1 VAKKP
6 LNKPKK
12 TAAKATTQRPARPAK
27 AAAPGLDGKK
37 PKPAKVARPP
47 TNDHHPIRRPATG
60 TKRAAEPAAPRR
72 KAAGPGSARK
82 GHPGSERPS
91 AADLAAQAAEVATYL
106 SPEDVEELR
115 TLLMEKRSQLVGDV
129 GTLQDEAQRGSR
141 REAAGDLSSMPV
153 HMADL
158 GTANYELEFT
168 LGLLEGGRA
177 HLQEI
182 EEALERIRKG
192 VYGVCVATG
201 KPIGKARLKAKPWAK
216 YSYEYAMALEK
227 GQHRGL

>member
-1 VAKKP
+1 VAKNP
-6 LNKPKK
+6 LNNRKK
-12 TAAKATTQRPARPAK
+12 TPAKAVPQRPARVAK

-37 PKPAKVARPP
+37 PRPAKVSRPSADNHRP
-47 TNDHHPIRRPATG
+47 VRRPAAG
-60 TKRAAEPAAPRR
+60 TKRAAEPRR
-72 KAAGPGSARK
+72 KTAGPVPARK
-82 GHPGSERPS
+82 PHPGAERPS

-158 GTANYELEFT
+158 GTDNYELEFT

-182 EEALERIRKG
+182 DEALERIRKG

-201 KPIGKARLKAKPWAK
+201 KPIGKARLRAKPWAK